1 MKPFVT
7 LLVRMPTNSSS
18 SAPRSP
24 RQNHLL
30 AALPSAV
37 FERLLPD
44 LEMVPLKLGWALYE
58 SGAEQDY
65 VYFPTTGIVSLVYVM
80 EDGFTSEI
88 AVVGNEGMVGIA
100 LLMGGGITHHRA
112 VVQSAGYGYRLRADL
127 LKEAFAHDGPL
138 LQLLLRYTQ
147 ALIAQM
153 GQTALCNRHHSVEQQ
168 LCRWLLMCLDRLP
181 GNEVPMTHEMIA
193 SLLGVRRE
201 GVTDAAGNL
210 QQEGL
215 IHCGRGK
222 IIVLDRQKLGARAC
236 ECYGVV
242 KREYALLLPEIT
254 AT

>member
-1 MKPFVT
+1 
-7 LLVRMPTNSSS
+7 MPKDSSS

-30 AALPSAV
+30 AALPAAV
-37 FERLLPD
+37 FKRLLPD
-44 LEMVPLKLGWALYE
+44 LERVPLKLGWRLYE
-58 SGAEQDY
+58 SGAQQDC
-65 VYFPTTGIVSLVYVM
+65 VYFPTTGIVSLIYVM

-127 LKEAFAHDGPL
+127 LKEAFEHDGPL

-147 ALIAQM
+147 ALIAHM
-153 GQTALCNRHHSVEQQ
+153 AQTAVCNRHHSVEQQ
-168 LCRWLLMCLDRLP
+168 LCRWLLMRLDRLP
-181 GNEVPMTHEMIA
+181 GNEVAMTHEMIA

-201 GVTDAAGNL
+201 GVTEAAGNL

-215 IHCGRGK
+215 IHCGRAK
-222 IIVLDRQKLGARAC
+222 IAVLDRQKVGARAC
-236 ECYGVV
+236 ECYAVV
-242 KREYALLLPEIT
+242 KREYSLLLPEIT